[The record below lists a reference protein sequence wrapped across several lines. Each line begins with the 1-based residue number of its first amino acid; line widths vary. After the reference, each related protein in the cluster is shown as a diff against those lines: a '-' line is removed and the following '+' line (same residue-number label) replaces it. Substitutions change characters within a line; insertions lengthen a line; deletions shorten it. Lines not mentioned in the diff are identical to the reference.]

1 MKFKYG
7 VFCITLRLIVL
18 LPSYSV
24 ATEVIAGNVINFEIS
39 RDGLQGK
46 MEKLV
51 AKQGIDEKSKAKEM
65 SWYQLADENIADTRW
80 YEFYSSEYQNVL
92 KSAPEQLKKSK
103 NKLKVKVYK
112 VSDQQTEIVF
122 SDDGK
127 TVTYA
132 GQNDVT
138 ALVLLESGTTVTT
151 EDSDFGE
158 FVVGINGVEADSSS
172 QYWSFYVG
180 GEYATEGA
188 GTYVT
193 SDGEQI
199 TWELEDL

>member
-80 YEFYSSEYQNVL
+80 YEFHSSEYQNVL

-112 VSDQQTEIVF
+112 VSDQQTEKESELLI
-122 SDDGK
+122 D
-127 TVTYA
+127 
-132 GQNDVT
+132 
-138 ALVLLESGTTVTT
+138 ALKAELRALSNQLSILE
-151 EDSDFGE
+151 
-158 FVVGINGVEADSSS
+158 
-172 QYWSFYVG
+172 
-180 GEYATEGA
+180 GEY
-188 GTYVT
+188 
-193 SDGEQI
+193 SK
-199 TWELEDL
+199 